1 MDQSGI
7 IGVYTMVMEQWD
19 VLGWV
24 WESGGYLMGRKCI
37 PSDCKASIYETV
49 NVTVNI
55 VQEGLLKPLAIRNG
69 LNIRADTH
77 QQCTKLCT
85 DNATVE
91 QHTHVYTHTFKS
103 VCTLSQR
110 TVWAPAYTFNNFTLD
125 FLSCFF
131 LVLFLCFSLQ
141 VLSLFHKKKSKS
153 SKRTF

>member
-19 VLGWV
+19 VLGWI

-91 QHTHVYTHTFKS
+91 QHTHVYTHTSKS

-131 LVLFLCFSLQ
+131 SSPVPLLQ
-141 VLSLFHKKKSKS
+141 FVGFEFVSQKKSKS